1 VKPKLPSVG
10 KLRLGEDD
18 DVIDLDYYL
27 SQDYEDIVA
36 ASQELP
42 ALIEWIN
49 ARLQENIELKII
61 TKQKIRNVEAK
72 VFFNLKNGDFIEKGY
87 GPKMTDK
94 ALERAIALDPKV
106 ERVWED
112 FAVLSGWVS
121 RLQNLLSSFQAK
133 LDLVRSSEATRRKL
147 EPDENNDDDD
157 RS

>member
-1 VKPKLPSVG
+1 MKPKLPSIG
-10 KLRLGEDD
+10 KVRLGDD
-18 DVIDLDYYL
+18 TIDLDYYL
-27 SQDYEDIVA
+27 AQEYDDIVS

-72 VFFNLKNGDFIEKGY
+72 VFFSLKNGDFIEKGY
-87 GPKMTDK
+87 GPKMTEK

-106 ERVWED
+106 TQVWDD

-133 LDLVRSSEATRRKL
+133 LDLVRSSEATRRKI
-147 EPDENNDDDD
+147 EPDDLDKDDD
-157 RS
+157 

>member
-1 VKPKLPSVG
+1 MKPKLPKVG
-10 KLRLGEDD
+10 KLQLGDGE
-18 DVIDLDYYL
+18 VIDLDYYL
-27 SQDYEDIVA
+27 SQEYEDIVT

-49 ARLQENIELKII
+49 ARLQENIELKIV
-61 TKQKIRNVEAK
+61 TKQKIRSVEAK
-72 VFFNLKNGDFIEKGY
+72 VYFYLKSGGFIERGY

-94 ALERAIALDPKV
+94 GLERAIALDPKV
-106 ERVWED
+106 SQVWDD

-133 LDLVRSSEATRRKL
+133 LDLVRSSEATRRKI
-147 EPDENNDDDD
+147 EPDEMNNDDDD